1 MSSNTPRAFTRN
13 LISRIPFRTAY
24 QSGSSAL
31 AKGYQSGSAA
41 VTKGYQ
47 NGSAAVTKGYQ
58 SGSAA
63 VEKHKPAAM
72 KRFPAAALAVAA
84 VGVAVVPLATTGAG
98 DAQAAAAAKPA
109 AVSST
114 VQPGATASTGSS
126 GSTGSTA
133 SSGSTAQTQTQAK
146 SQTQSSTQTSTQ
158 STQTTSSN
166 PYASVS
172 MTDISPTSEQGS
184 QSHIDLTSAQW
195 ENATT
200 IVHTA
205 ESMNLS
211 PYASTIA
218 VATAMQESKLHNL
231 NVAVDHD
238 SLGLFQQR
246 PSTGWGSPSELTTPT
261 YAAKAFLKSLPSNY
275 QDMSLHTAA
284 QDVQRSFNG
293 SLYSQ
298 WQDQAKNI
306 VYTIMHSS

>member
-1 MSSNTPRAFTRN
+1 MSSNTPRAFTRD

-24 QSGSSAL
+24 QSGTSAL

-41 VTKGYQ
+41 V
-47 NGSAAVTKGYQ
+47 AKGYQ
-58 SGSAA
+58 SGSAM
-63 VEKHKPAAM
+63 VEKHKPAAT

-84 VGVAVVPLATTGAG
+84 VGVAIVPLATSGAG
-98 DAQAAAAAKPA
+98 DAQAAAATRPA
-109 AVSST
+109 AVTSP
-114 VQPGATASTGSS
+114 VQPGASAPTA
-126 GSTGSTA
+126 
-133 SSGSTAQTQTQAK
+133 AQAPAQA
-146 SQTQSSTQTSTQ
+146 QAETQSSTQSSTE
-158 STQTTSSN
+158 STKTTASN
-166 PYASVS
+166 PYAGVS
-172 MTDISPTSEQGS
+172 MSEISPISEQGS

-205 ESMNLS
+205 EKMNLS

-231 NVAVDHD
+231 DVAVDHD

-275 QDMSLHTAA
+275 QNMSLHTAA

-298 WQDQAKNI
+298 WQDQAKHI